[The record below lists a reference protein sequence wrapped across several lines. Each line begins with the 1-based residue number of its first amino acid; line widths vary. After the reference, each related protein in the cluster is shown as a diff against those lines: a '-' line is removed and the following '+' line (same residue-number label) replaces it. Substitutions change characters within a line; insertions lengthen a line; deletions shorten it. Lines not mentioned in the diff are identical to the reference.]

1 MIHYSPVD
9 FTRAEDLRAAA
20 YLHELAPV
28 QWNPAHVVEEEKL
41 AHWLK
46 YLAKVGIDGS
56 ALILLARDGAEM
68 VATHWVRVDP
78 DPRSGELVAHIQ
90 SLMVLESHR
99 RRGIAAELKRR
110 GEEWA
115 RARGAKR
122 ISTHVFYSNRT
133 MIDFNVKLGFEP
145 QQVEMVKRL

>member
-1 MIHYSPVD
+1 MIRYSPID
-9 FTRAEDLRAAA
+9 FSSAEDLRAAA

-56 ALILLARDGAEM
+56 ALILLARDGAEV
-68 VATHWVRVDP
+68 VATHWVRVDA
-78 DPRSGELVAHIQ
+78 DPKSGEVVAHIQ

-122 ISTHVFYSNRT
+122 ISTHVFYNNKT
-133 MIDFNVKLGFEP
+133 MIELNLRLGFEAM
-145 QQVEMVKRL
+145 QVEMVKRL